1 MAVRVA
7 IQDRQ
12 RFFREG
18 LAMVLGGEPD
28 VEVVAAVATASEVTR
43 ACEDERPD
51 VVLLE
56 LDADEWD
63 ACRLAAAL
71 RKRTSTLRVIGVA
84 NAVDRMLGLRAYQA
98 GIRSV
103 VPRGGGVSG
112 VLTAIRSNTPTVG
125 AVTAMPPVRVSPRAV
140 LTARE
145 LDVLGLVGAG
155 HTTREVSEVLG
166 ISPKTVENHK
176 QRIFVKLGVQNQ
188 AHAVAVAM
196 RTGLLHA
203 DAGLR
208 VSGR

>member
-1 MAVRVA
+1 MAARVA
-7 IQDRQ
+7 VQDRQ

-28 VEVVAAVATASEVTR
+28 IEIVAAVASALDLTR

-71 RKRTSTLRVIGVA
+71 RKRRSTLRVIGVA
-84 NAVDRMLGLRAYQA
+84 NTIDRMLGLRAYQA
-98 GIRSV
+98 GVRSV
-103 VPRGGGVSG
+103 VPRGGGVPG
-112 VLTAIRSNTPTVG
+112 VLAAIRSNTPTVG
-125 AVTAMPPVRVSPRAV
+125 AVTAMPPVRVPPRAV

-155 HTTREVSEVLG
+155 HTTREVSQLLG

-208 VSGR
+208 ASGR